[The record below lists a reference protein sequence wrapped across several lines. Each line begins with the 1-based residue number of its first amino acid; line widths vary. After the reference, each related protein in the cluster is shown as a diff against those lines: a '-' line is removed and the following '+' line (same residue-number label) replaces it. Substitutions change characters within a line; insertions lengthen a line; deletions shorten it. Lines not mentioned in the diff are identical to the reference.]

1 VAAGFPEA
9 DNSCRGKTRR
19 PLQMGDYVTDG
30 PDARPLVVEDHQTEP
45 VPDGH
50 DDVDHR
56 QRADPEVVAEPGR
69 RGAVGLV
76 DAGDGG
82 EDLRYRLRNR

>member
-1 VAAGFPEA
+1 MP
-9 DNSCRGKTRR
+9 RQTRR
-19 PLQMGDYVTDG
+19 PLQMGDCVTDG

-56 QRADPEVVAEPGR
+56 QRADPEVVAEPGPS
-69 RGAVGLV
+69 GAVGLV
-76 DAGDGG
+76 DACDGG